1 MAVNRPYNV
10 CSRTEGM
17 GLGKLGAAGQVTDLR
32 FKRKFRW
39 TFQVNDICKGS
50 SSSISSGTSSSIG
63 EHYVK
68 LASRPNLT
76 IDETEINF
84 LNGKTWIPGKA
95 AWETITVT
103 YYDVSTNSNTASTK
117 ALWRWLSTN
126 YNFLDP
132 ACLSQGAVRA
142 DYAGTAVLKLY
153 DGCGSTLETWI
164 LRDVWP
170 QAVNFGDLDYATS
183 DECNIELTLRYSDV
197 SYQPGCGVELEKPC
211 CTPCQA

>member
-1 MAVNRPYNV
+1 MACVKN
-10 CSRTEGM
+10 M
-17 GLGKLGAAGQVTDLR
+17 GLGKLGAAGKVADLR

-39 TFQVNDICKGS
+39 TFTVEEVCGGGI
-50 SSSISSGTSSSIG
+50 IG
-63 EHYVK
+63 ESYVK

-103 YYDVSTNSNTASTK
+103 YYDVSTSDNLGSVQT
-117 ALWRWLSTN
+117 LWQWLATN

-132 ACLSQGAVRA
+132 ACLSQGSVRA
-142 DYAGTAVLKLY
+142 DYAGKATLKLY

-164 LRDVWP
+164 LQDVWP

-197 SYQPGCGVELEKPC
+197 QYIPGCGVTILDPC
-211 CTPCQA
+211 CTPC

>member
-1 MAVNRPYNV
+1 MACIGPDGLG
-10 CSRTEGM
+10 GM
-17 GLGKLGAAGQVTDLR
+17 GLGKLGAAGQVADLR

-39 TFQVNDICKGS
+39 TFRVDNVCGGNIE
-50 SSSISSGTSSSIG
+50 
-63 EHYVK
+63 EHFVK

-103 YYDVSTNSNTASTK
+103 YYDVSTTEAGSSLQ
-117 ALWRWLSTN
+117 ALWGWLSSN
-126 YNFLDP
+126 YNFIDP
-132 ACLSQGAVRA
+132 ACLSQGSTRD
-142 DYAGTAVLKLY
+142 DYAGTATLRLY
-153 DGCGSTLETWI
+153 DGCGAPLETWT

-197 SYQPGCGVELEKPC
+197 SYEMDCGPNFNAC
-211 CTPCQA
+211 CTPCF